1 MLDCGSSD
9 AFWHYPWGL
18 EMKPFKGVKAFVKT
32 KSDTFAAP
40 VKPGEEVSGMLPFR
54 SSAKPGIC

>member
-1 MLDCGSSD
+1 
-9 AFWHYPWGL
+9 
-18 EMKPFKGVKAFVKT
+18 MKPFKGVKAFVKT